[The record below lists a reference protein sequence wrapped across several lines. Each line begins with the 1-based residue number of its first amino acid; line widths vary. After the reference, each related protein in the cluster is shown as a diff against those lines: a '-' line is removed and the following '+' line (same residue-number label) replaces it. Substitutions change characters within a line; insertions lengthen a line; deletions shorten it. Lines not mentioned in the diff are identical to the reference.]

1 MTTNSY
7 LTTSKEI
14 EQYAVH
20 LMQEFLQNPAPLNYL
35 PVEWVFIKKT
45 DNSSLR
51 QGANNNQSITVVER
65 DGTLHLSIC
74 SEDFLGIP
82 VEVLQGWLE
91 LEIVHAMVEADTNLY
106 RFNFQNQI
114 LPLMPLSGSAL
125 YFIRELVEH
134 LSRALKKREATKII
148 TKMDRGLPQ
157 VYYYFHTINPTVEDR
172 KLYKKSLPHNWTR
185 ASHLCGKLGEYMAL
199 SYLADQGIGFSHSLF
214 SDWQKQYGF
223 TEKDQAFMGDLES
236 IANHYQDHEFSF
248 RLVEMFKLLRKTL
261 LIAGSD
267 DSGANNP
274 GLIV

>member
-1 MTTNSY
+1 MTTHSY

-45 DNSSLR
+45 DNPRLR
-51 QGANNNQSITVVER
+51 QDANNNQSIQVVELN
-65 DGTLHLSIC
+65 GTHHLSIC

-82 VEVLQGWLE
+82 VDALQGWLE

-114 LPLMPLSGSAL
+114 LPLMPLAGSAL

-134 LSRALKKREATKII
+134 LSRALKRLEATKII
-148 TKMDRGLPQ
+148 AKMDRGLPQ
-157 VYYYFHTINPTVEDR
+157 VYYYFYAINPTAEDR
-172 KLYKKSLPHNWTR
+172 KLYKKFMPHNWTR

-199 SYLADQGIGFSHSLF
+199 SYLTDQGVGFSHSLL

-223 TEKDQAFMGDLES
+223 TEKDQAFMEGLVF
-236 IANHYQDHEFSF
+236 IADHYQDREFSF
-248 RLVEMFKLLRKTL
+248 RLVEMFKLLRETL

-267 DSGANNP
+267 DTFVNNP
-274 GLIV
+274 